1 MGYIA
6 ASIAFLGICIYL
18 GLSNI
23 AAVLSEYVDYL
34 IVKDQYEPTE
44 EGTDQR

>member
-1 MGYIA
+1 MDYIA
-6 ASIAFLGICIYL
+6 CSIAFLGICIYL

-23 AAVLSEYVDYL
+23 AGVLSEYVDYL
-34 IVKDQYEPTE
+34 IGRDTYEPTE